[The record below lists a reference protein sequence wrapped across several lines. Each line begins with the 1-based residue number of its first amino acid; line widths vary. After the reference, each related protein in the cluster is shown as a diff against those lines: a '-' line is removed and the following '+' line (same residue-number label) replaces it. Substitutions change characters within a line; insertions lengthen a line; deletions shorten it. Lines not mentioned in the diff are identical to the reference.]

1 MRPRPTS
8 SSRNS
13 RKQRSTSWT
22 AITGSIRRNP
32 KAQALKKKVEAQGQ
46 FFTYEVYLNY
56 SATLLLADAIERAKS
71 SDRAKI
77 IEALGN
83 STFAGHVMPY
93 GPTKFVNGQNQGA
106 APANTQVIDGDIQVV
121 LPEAFASAKPV
132 YPMPRT

>member
-1 MRPRPTS
+1 MDCNHWFDPK
-8 SSRNS
+8 N
-13 RKQRSTSWT
+13 
-22 AITGSIRRNP
+22 A
-32 KAQALKKKVEAQGQ
+32 KAQELKKKVEAQGQ

-93 GPTKFVNGQNQGA
+93 APTKFVNGQNQGA